1 MPVVTHLTPISRALR
16 PDASE
21 FGAAQPSRTALRR
34 LALDV
39 GLFTVRVSSLESDVR
54 VVRIP
59 RHLVRLE
66 RLDPSNN

>member
-1 MPVVTHLTPISRALR
+1 MDEMDELAKTLTELA
-16 PDASE
+16 
-21 FGAAQPSRTALRR
+21 TALRR

>member
-1 MPVVTHLTPISRALR
+1 MDDMDELARTLTELA
-16 PDASE
+16 
-21 FGAAQPSRTALRR
+21 TALRR

-59 RHLVRLE
+59 RQLVRLE
-66 RLDPSNN
+66 RLEPSNN